1 MHIAATLLHD
11 NRHNRKFMYL
21 TVLRCISVTNLIV
34 SRYPTTSHMRSYT
47 SYYLEMFIWSFS
59 LIFLAFINPELS
71 GVFSI
76 CPLHHLGFEYC
87 PGCGLGRSVSYFL
100 HLNVAA
106 SVQTHILGIPATII
120 IVHRLIVLITRRTRQ
135 YHSHR
140 TLIS

>member
-1 MHIAATLLHD
+1 MKL
-11 NRHNRKFMYL
+11 F
-21 TVLRCISVTNLIV
+21 
-34 SRYPTTSHMRSYT
+34 T
-47 SYYLEMFIWSFS
+47 SYYFEIFIWSFS
-59 LIFLAFINPELS
+59 LIFLAIINPDLS

-76 CPLHHLGFEYC
+76 CPLHFLGFEYC

-120 IVHRLIVLITRRTRQ
+120 IIHRIINLITRRREE
-135 YHSHR
+135 YLSRR